1 MCCIQYVL
9 YILVYF
15 DGGHP
20 KFFCQTPPPPSATV
34 KNKKAK
40 DGRLDGAPYP

>member
-1 MCCIQYVL
+1 MQYDL

-20 KFFCQTPPPPSATV
+20 KFFCLAPPLYEKSKAHRTQRKNEINIIKQT
-34 KNKKAK
+34 KEE
-40 DGRLDGAPYP
+40 

>member
-1 MCCIQYVL
+1 MQYDL

-20 KFFCQTPPPPSATV
+20 KLFYLAPPLYILNCILVVICQHI
-34 KNKKAK
+34 
-40 DGRLDGAPYP
+40 L